1 MPWGTKV
8 GNGGGA
14 AAAKARGAATAA
26 AAGLSKNSRTSSTEI
41 KKILVLGSNYIL
53 KINYYTKHFDQE
65 LIIYYLFLLQRSVLR
80 LSWWS

>member
-26 AAGLSKNSRTSSTEI
+26 AAGLSKNSRISSTAM
-41 KKILVLGSNYIL
+41 KIY
-53 KINYYTKHFDQE
+53 
-65 LIIYYLFLLQRSVLR
+65 
-80 LSWWS
+80 

>member
-26 AAGLSKNSRTSSTEI
+26 AAGLSKNSRISSTEM
-41 KKILVLGSNYIL
+41 KIY
-53 KINYYTKHFDQE
+53 
-65 LIIYYLFLLQRSVLR
+65 
-80 LSWWS
+80 